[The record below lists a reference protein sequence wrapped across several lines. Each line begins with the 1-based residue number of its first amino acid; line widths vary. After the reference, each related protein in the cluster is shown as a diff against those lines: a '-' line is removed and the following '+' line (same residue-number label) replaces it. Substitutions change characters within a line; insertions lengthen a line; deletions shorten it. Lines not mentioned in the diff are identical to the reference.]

1 MRERPTLLLLHGGP
15 GFDHSVFKPQYGRL
29 ADVAQIVYLDH
40 RGNGRSDYGDPA
52 NWSLDT
58 WADDVRAFCDALEIE
73 RPIVLGWSFG
83 GMVAMAYAARHPDHP
98 AKLILQS
105 TMAQLDVDRIAEGFR
120 RVGGDDAADVARTM
134 WTTED
139 SPEAAMAYAATC
151 LPLYSPTPLDPDA
164 STRPVMNFEL
174 LMNGNRYL
182 EGMNLLPGLA
192 NVSARL
198 SWSPRKTTRP
208 ARSRRWTAWSPRSRA
223 GTCSSNA
230 SPRPATS
237 RTSTIPT
244 ASSVSSAAS
253 SHADLEQLPGVVA
266 QERGAARFG
275 ERLGQLVEV
284 VDVVRRVVGVREV
297 GRPQEPVAE
306 PFRQ

>member
-1 MRERPTLLLLHGGP
+1 MHASVNGSSLYFDVEGAGLVGHGAEMRERPTVLLLHGGP
-15 GFDHSVFKPQYGRL
+15 GFDHSLFKPGYGLL
-29 ADVAQIVYLDH
+29 ADVAQVVYLDH
-40 RGNGRSDYGDPA
+40 RGNGRSDRGDP
-52 NWSLDT
+52 NHWRLDV

-134 WTTED
+134 WTSED

-182 EGMNLLPGLA
+182 ADMNLLPGLA
-192 NVSARL
+192 NVQCPTLVVAAEDDPICTIEAMDDVVAALPSEHVQFERI
-198 SWSPRKTTRP
+198 PK
-208 ARSRRWTAWSPRSRA
+208 A
-223 GTCSSNA
+223 GHFA
-230 SPRPATS
+230 HRDDPDRFF
-237 RTSTIPT
+237 
-244 ASSVSSAAS
+244 
-253 SHADLEQLPGVVA
+253 GVV
-266 QERGAARFG
+266 RDFITR
-275 ERLGQLVEV
+275 
-284 VDVVRRVVGVREV
+284 
-297 GRPQEPVAE
+297 
-306 PFRQ
+306 